1 MKTKNRKRDFQITI
15 NKENEENSKVKLYP
29 GENSIAANTADSSR
43 TVNNGIFSA
52 SISTGRQSVVTNT
65 GYQSVAVCTGY
76 KSTAVCV
83 CNQSVALSV
92 CNESTAKVE
101 SEESIAIVT
110 GKDSKASGAL
120 GCWLVLTEITKWNVI
135 KEVKAVRVDGETI
148 KPNTW
153 YKLVD
158 GQIIEAE

>member
-15 NKENEENSKVKLYP
+15 NKEDEENGKVKLYP

-65 GYQSVAVCTGY
+65 GY
-76 KSTAVCV
+76 KSTAVCDY
-83 CNQSVALSV
+83 NNSVAVSV
-92 CNESTAKVE
+92 CNESAAKVE
-101 SEESIAIVT
+101 GEESIAIVT
-110 GKDSKASGAL
+110 GKDSKACGAL
-120 GCWLVLTEITKWNVI
+120 GCWLVLTERSGGDAI

-148 KPNTW
+148 KPNTF
-153 YKLVD
+153 YMLKN